1 MKTLMTSVLLLT
13 AGNALAHSGHGNWA
27 SFAHNYEH
35 ALFAL
40 AAAGVGTALF
50 LLSAN
55 RHRAKTGRPAQ
66 QGKR

>member
-1 MKTLMTSVLLLT
+1 MKTLMTCVLLLT
-13 AGNALAHSGHGNWA
+13 TGNALAHSGHGSWA
-27 SFAHNYEH
+27 SFGHDYEH

-55 RHRAKTGRPAQ
+55 RHRAKAGRSAQ
-66 QGKR
+66 HGKR